1 VYGALKAMIG
11 TPGSFQQE
19 LMQQTEEMKF
29 IINNFVESECKLF
42 KPRSSNRYMSVFLQQ
57 LTGNIAIVVNY
68 NAIFIRCILTIGV

>member
-1 VYGALKAMIG
+1 MIG

-42 KPRSSNRYMSVFLQQ
+42 KPRSSNR
-57 LTGNIAIVVNY
+57 
-68 NAIFIRCILTIGV
+68 